1 MPSVWKSECLLVWN
15 VTCPD
20 TLAASYRTR
29 ATSMSR
35 KVAEAAEEGKS
46 AQYQG
51 LPPGHCFTLVAIKF
65 GSNWSKV
72 TGLLIIIIIIVK
84 SLGY

>member
-1 MPSVWKSECLLVWN
+1 
-15 VTCPD
+15 
-20 TLAASYRTR
+20 
-29 ATSMSR
+29 MSR

-84 SLGY
+84 SLGYWVYTLGNVMEIVWWYS